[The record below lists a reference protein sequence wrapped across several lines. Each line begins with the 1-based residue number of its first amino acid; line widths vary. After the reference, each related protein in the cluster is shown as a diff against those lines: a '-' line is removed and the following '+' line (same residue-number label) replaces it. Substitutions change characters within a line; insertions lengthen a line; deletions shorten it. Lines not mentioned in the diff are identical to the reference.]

1 MEKSNLKLDRLSGF
15 KRRPAPVLLVIMDGY
30 GLRDE
35 SKGNCVRLAKTPNID
50 FLTQWAQ
57 ERNLYTQ
64 LKAHGKAVGMPTDKD
79 MGNSEVG
86 HNAFGAGRYISQ
98 GAMLVNE
105 AIESRSIFETP
116 LWKKLTNVNEKNAVH
131 FIGLLS
137 DGNVHSHIYN
147 HLFKL
152 LDELAHIRVKK
163 VRIHT
168 LLDGR
173 DVPSWT
179 AGKYINDLE
188 EKLKELNQEYN
199 VDYRIASGG
208 GRMRVT
214 MDRYESNW
222 KIVERGWN
230 AHVYG
235 KPQKLWF
242 LCYKGRFTTA
252 IEAVK
257 AVEKVVKK
265 EAILKL
271 KKKRNEQHAPSFV
284 IADENNEPVGK
295 IVEGD
300 RVIFFN
306 FRGDRAIQIS
316 KAFEDP
322 DFNKFDRG
330 DYKVESVE
338 YGGMLQYDG
347 DLKIPKQF
355 LVSPPQIDKTIG
367 QYLCAEGV
375 TQFACAETHKFGH
388 VTYFWNGNNSGY
400 IDETLETYVE
410 IKSEPSEMI
419 VDHPEMKAD
428 EVCYRVIKALESRE
442 HQFIRVNFANPDM
455 VGHEGNF
462 KAGIRAVKIV
472 DKSVGRLKEVITKL
486 DGIMIVTSDHG
497 NIEELVGDRRTSH
510 TLNPVPFF
518 IWDPQYNN
526 EYEINNELE
535 VPKLTNVAATLLNFL
550 GFEKPGDYFESLVKF
565 K

>member
-1 MEKSNLKLDRLSGF
+1 MKKSNLKLDRLAGF
-15 KRRPAPVLLVIMDGY
+15 KRRPAPVLFVIMDGF
-30 GLRDE
+30 GLRE
-35 SKGNCVRLAKTPNID
+35 ETSGNCVYLAKTPNIV
-50 FLTQWAQ
+50 FLTEWTQ

-86 HNAFGAGRYISQ
+86 HNALGAGRIFSQ
-98 GAMLVNE
+98 GARLVNE
-105 AIESRSIFETP
+105 AIEDGSIFKTD
-116 LWKKLTNVNEKNAVH
+116 LWEKLTNLEENNTIH

-152 LDELAHIRVKK
+152 LDELARIRVKK

-179 AGKYINDLE
+179 AAKYINDLE
-188 EKLKELNQEYN
+188 KKLKELNQQFN
-199 VDYRIASGG
+199 VDFRIASGG

-214 MDRYESNW
+214 MDRYESCW
-222 KIVERGWN
+222 KIVKRGWN
-230 AHVYG
+230 AHVHG

-242 LCYKGRFTTA
+242 RGYKGRFTTA

-265 EAILKL
+265 EAAKL
-271 KKKRNEQHAPSFV
+271 KKERNEQHAPSFV
-284 IADENNEPVGK
+284 IVDEKNEPVGK
-295 IVEGD
+295 ILEGD

-316 KAFEDP
+316 KAFEEP
-322 DFNKFDRG
+322 VFNKFKRG
-330 DYKVESVE
+330 NYKAGSVE
-338 YGGMLQYDG
+338 YAGMLQYDG

-355 LVSPPQIDKTIG
+355 LVPPPQIDKTIS
-367 QYLCAEGV
+367 QYLCAEGI
-375 TQFACAETHKFGH
+375 TQFACAETHKYGH

-410 IKSEPSEMI
+410 IKSEPSNII
-419 VDHPEMKAD
+419 VSHPEMKAD
-428 EVCYRVIKALESRE
+428 EVCDRVIKALESRK

-455 VGHEGNF
+455 VGHEGNLE
-462 KAGIRAVKIV
+462 AGIRAVEIV
-472 DKSVGRLKEVITKL
+472 DKSVGRLKDVITKL

-526 EYEINNELE
+526 EYVINDE
-535 VPKLTNVAATLLNFL
+535 VKVPQLANVAATLMNFL
-550 GFEKPGDYFESLVKF
+550 GFEKPEDYFESLVKF